1 MSSAGAFPGT
11 VRLKRVNVNTIILTM
26 VAGEGGTKMQ
36 TS

>member
-26 VAGEGGTKMQ
+26 AAGGVEQGR
-36 TS
+36 

>member
-36 TS
+36 AS